1 MNGQKEL
8 RGGIHATL
16 LDFWTISLFLVL
28 YISSYVFIASIHA
41 FSLQSNHA
49 AVFRSIIDLLASSE
63 ENRVRRTS
71 SRIEIAP
78 SLTFL
83 LCSLLLVVPRGDLE
97 ERNHNIK
104 RGRKKEGNVF
114 GRGRAV

>member
-8 RGGIHATL
+8 RGGIHATF
-16 LDFWTISLFLVL
+16 LDFSIISSFLV

-41 FSLQSNHA
+41 ISLQSNHA

-78 SLTFL
+78 SLKFL
-83 LCSLLLVVPRGDLE
+83 LACFLVVPRGDLE